1 MVRINVL
8 SDALNSICNAE
19 RRGKRQVLLRPS
31 SKVIIK
37 FLTVMMKHG
46 EWLETLFF
54 PNVAFKKSTINVPRT
69 RGYTAYK
76 YSKGSL
82 KVIQSYGLRISLGSF
97 LVIWFFTEKCV
108 NFDPSFQTVL
118 LYQLGQ
124 MNGLVTTCRS
134 TCKFSSRSILTIWPR
149 TVVGD
154 ILSSTFYHMID
165 FDA

>member
-1 MVRINVL
+1 MAFAYLLVL
-8 SDALNSICNAE
+8 FS
-19 RRGKRQVLLRPS
+19 
-31 SKVIIK
+31 
-37 FLTVMMKHG
+37 
-46 EWLETLFF
+46 LFDF
-54 PNVAFKKSTINVPRT
+54 SQKS
-69 RGYTAYK
+69 
-76 YSKGSL
+76 
-82 KVIQSYGLRISLGSF
+82 
-97 LVIWFFTEKCV
+97 V

-165 FDA
+165 FDAQQYKILFVVGNWEFYPSQQA